1 MSSRGERPGAERP
14 GAGDGPR
21 ALRWPRRPKLW
32 VAVLGLILLPGA
44 VKLAT
49 TVEWGRWPDPSI
61 LVVESELDNPVLVD
75 VRMRVRSGKVDGPV
89 AQRLAPGSDITF
101 TAHPGHALCIRV
113 IEPRDSRV
121 VSFQLDGS
129 EDATTTAIRL
139 RPSVL
144 QRAPPGFVRC
154 DPELARHRVRP
165 AIGRYFELD
174 HPQTVRRERIL
185 KRDRM

>member
-1 MSSRGERPGAERP
+1 MK
-14 GAGDGPR
+14 DIV
-21 ALRWPRRPKLW
+21 RWPRRSRLW
-32 VAVLGLILLPGA
+32 IAVLGLVLLPGA

-49 TVEWGRWPDPSI
+49 TVDWGSWPDPSL
-61 LVVESELDNPVLVD
+61 LVVESGLDEPVLVD
-75 VRMRVRSGKVDGPV
+75 VRMRDRGGQVEGPV
-89 AQRLAPGSDITF
+89 AQRLAPGAETTF
-101 TAHPGHALCIRV
+101 AAPPGEAVCVRV
-113 IEPRDSRV
+113 IEPRNSRV
-121 VSFQLDGS
+121 VSFQLEGS

-165 AIGRYFELD
+165 TIGRYFELD

>member
-1 MSSRGERPGAERP
+1 MIG
-14 GAGDGPR
+14 
-21 ALRWPRRPKLW
+21 
-32 VAVLGLILLPGA
+32 VVLLPGA

-49 TVEWGRWPDPSI
+49 TVDWGRWPDPSI
-61 LVVESELDNPVLVD
+61 LVVESGLEEPVLVD

-89 AQRLAPGSDITF
+89 AQRLTPGGEITF
-101 TAHPGHALCIRV
+101 AARPGQALCIRV
-113 IEPRDSRV
+113 IEPRNSRV

-129 EDATTTAIRL
+129 DNATTTAIRL

-154 DPELARHRVRP
+154 DSELARHRVRP
-165 AIGRYFELD
+165 TIGRYFELD

-185 KRDRM
+185 NRDRM

>member
-1 MSSRGERPGAERP
+1 MEETRPPRSSEGTPQ
-14 GAGDGPR
+14 PR
-21 ALRWPRRPKLW
+21 WSRRSTFW
-32 VAVLGLILLPGA
+32 VAVIGLALIPGA

-49 TVEWGRWPDPSI
+49 TVDWGQWPDQTI
-61 LVVESELDNPVLVD
+61 VVVESGLDDSVLVD
-75 VRMRVRSGKVDGPV
+75 VRMRARSGEVDGPV
-89 AQRLAPGSDITF
+89 AQRLAPGTELTF
-101 TAHPGHALCIRV
+101 VGRPGQAICIRV
-113 IEPRDSRV
+113 IEPRESRV
-121 VSFQLDGS
+121 VSFQLEGS
-129 EDATTTAIRL
+129 EEATTTAIRL

-165 AIGRYFELD
+165 TIGRYFELD